1 MFFCFLFCHL
11 RVFIFPNTVKPRIT
25 KQLQLFP
32 TIISFGETPP
42 LRRWSRSKPSAG
54 ADIAP
59 FANNCHL
66 SNEKMAPGWL
76 KSTGHYAIL
85 PFVYTPM
92 RIHIFIARIFREWDK
107 VFIFFSTKISVFLL
121 WDPIFPRS
129 HFSVDSKIPLDGCE
143 QQVFL
148 QIVGLGRQDLVFF

>member
-32 TIISFGETPP
+32 SIISFGETPP
-42 LRRWSRSKPSAG
+42 LRLWSRSKPSAG
-54 ADIAP
+54 ADIPP

-66 SNEKMAPGWL
+66 RNEKMAPGWL

-107 VFIFFSTKISVFLL
+107 VFIFFSQKLASSCFGIQFFQGAIFLL
-121 WDPIFPRS
+121 IPKSHWMAANSRS
-129 HFSVDSKIPLDGCE
+129 FYKLSALEDKT
-143 QQVFL
+143 
-148 QIVGLGRQDLVFF
+148 